1 LWKTQED
8 WDKEKEIMTSLQ
20 TLESIGYRLDAL
32 KLANPDHQGRSFTYY
47 TFVGKVRPKF
57 QDVYEIVGIH
67 LQRRD
72 PLLFEMRF
80 LHLEEEMYE
89 WEEFQA
95 LEDAPFYLSLDPAKE
110 LALFQFLKHLD
121 PIHLEMEEVSI
132 KHFHRM
138 SSDDLRSIR
147 LPEWKIPYL
156 QGRIY
161 RYPPNPGIQPQEEI
175 SVFSFPHWASHYGAN
190 QVTTLACN
198 TFLEEQLLDPQFEP
212 LGSFG
217 STFGTGTVT
226 FDLVALREFVCLLKQ
241 HAYNPAGL

>member
-1 LWKTQED
+1 
-8 WDKEKEIMTSLQ
+8 MTSLQ
-20 TLESIGYRLDAL
+20 PLESIGYRLDTL
-32 KLANPDHQGRSFTYY
+32 KIANPDSQGRNFTYY
-47 TFVGKVRPKF
+47 TFVGKARPKF

-67 LQRRD
+67 LKRRD

-80 LHLEEEMYE
+80 LHLEDEMYE

-110 LALFQFLKHLD
+110 LTLFQFLTHLD
-121 PIHLEMEEVSI
+121 APPLAKEEVRI
-132 KHFHRM
+132 EHFHLM

-156 QGRIY
+156 QGHTY
-161 RYPPNPGIQPQEEI
+161 RYLPNPGVQPQEEI
-175 SVFSFPHWASHYGAN
+175 SVFSFPHWSSHYGAN
-190 QVTTLACN
+190 QVAPLECN
-198 TFLEEQLLDPQFEP
+198 TFLEEQLLDPQFQP

-226 FDLVALREFVCLLKQ
+226 FDRVALREFVCLLKQ